1 MDRISIDN
9 SLIHN
14 YIMNNYTEEL
24 FDFEYI
30 FIRENYIKID
40 FKNYYFKI
48 YITANI
54 KSVVRFTN
62 MSSDFT
68 KDMIFEIYN
77 RINKW
82 ENIIKKFYKL
92 EKEV

>member
-1 MDRISIDN
+1 MSRISIDN

-48 YITANI
+48 YLTANI

-77 RINKW
+77 RVNKW

>member
-1 MDRISIDN
+1 MDRNSINN
-9 SLIHN
+9 SLL
-14 YIMNNYTEEL
+14 YIYIINNYTEEL

-48 YITANI
+48 YFTSDIN
-54 KSVVRFTN
+54 SVVRFTN

-68 KDMIFEIYN
+68 KDIIFEIYN
-77 RINKW
+77 RLNKW
-82 ENIIKKFYKL
+82 ENIIKEFYEL
-92 EKEV
+92 QKEV

>member
-1 MDRISIDN
+1 MAGNSIDN
-9 SLIHN
+9 SLLHN
-14 YIMNNYTEEL
+14 YIINNYTEEL

-48 YITANI
+48 YITSEI

-62 MSSDFT
+62 MSYDFT

-82 ENIIKKFYKL
+82 ENIIKEFNKL
-92 EKEV
+92 GKGV

>member
-1 MDRISIDN
+1 MGRISIDN

-77 RINKW
+77 RVNKW

>member
-1 MDRISIDN
+1 MNRNSIDN
-9 SLIHN
+9 NLIHD
-14 YIMNNYTEEL
+14 YIMKNYTEEL
-24 FDFEYI
+24 FDFEYM

-48 YITANI
+48 YITSDIN
-54 KSVVRFTN
+54 SVVRFTN

-77 RINKW
+77 RVNKW
-82 ENIIKKFYKL
+82 ENIIKEFNKL
-92 EKEV
+92 GKEV

>member
-1 MDRISIDN
+1 MSRISIDN

-48 YITANI
+48 YLTSNI

-77 RINKW
+77 RVNKW